1 MMNTDEITIV
11 KEEGSIKNYRRKKNT
26 SGKQALTLAAQG
38 HKQSGQTT
46 GTHGTQ
52 QLKMQFNKPHCSVP
66 MPRPR

>member
-1 MMNTDEITIV
+1 MNTDEFTIV
-11 KEEGSIKNYRRKKNT
+11 KEEESIKT
-26 SGKQALTLAAQG
+26 LTLAAQG